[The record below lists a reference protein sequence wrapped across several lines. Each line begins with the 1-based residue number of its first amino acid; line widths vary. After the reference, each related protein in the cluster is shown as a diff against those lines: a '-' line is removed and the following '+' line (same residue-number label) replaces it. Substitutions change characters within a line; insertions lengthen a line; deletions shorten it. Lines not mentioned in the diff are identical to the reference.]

1 MESYFGDTVP
11 LIGLS
16 EVNHDSIPPR
26 SVIISTIESEDP
38 ILSTINEEQ
47 MRSVKTI
54 TDRAS
59 LILWVCHAN
68 FMAGVNPEFAPVLG
82 LSRAVMLEQPSLR
95 FAVFDVDNTLAN
107 TGHTAHNACKIVDQ
121 LIKNHD
127 PELELSQKEQIIH
140 SNRWEPFE
148 ELNTQFHLKQN
159 RELLEMP
166 IQKAGCFQLQISHPG
181 QMDTIHYVS
190 SKHST
195 PLPDDHVEIEVKS
208 VGINAK
214 DIYVLSAKVDTQN
227 TSCSCECA
235 GIIINMGSYV
245 VGLQPGDRA
254 VAMAPGHF
262 ASRERLPQW
271 AVCKLE
277 HNEDFTTASTI
288 PIAFSTAIY
297 GLIYRANL
305 QSGESILIHSAA
317 GGVGLA
323 AIQLAKHIGAENF
336 ATVGN
341 ELQSQFLVN
350 EFGLDPTRIFNSR
363 DALFLPA
370 IMKATDGNGVD
381 VVLNSLTGEL
391 LRSSFEACADF
402 GRFVEICKRD
412 ILDHGSLNT
421 VTFGKNVSFMAFDL
435 SNLFY
440 SQKRGHHSLWQKLLV
455 ESMNLIRQ
463 GIAKPCSTIET
474 FRASEVTQAFRHF
487 SLGTRTGKVAVSFQ
501 DSTDRIL
508 VQPRRYETTLPPN
521 KSYLMVGCLGG
532 LGRSI
537 SKWMISRGARSLV
550 FIGRSGLKKPEA
562 KILVN
567 GARKQGVHVEVIQ
580 GDVSKYDDVEKYIQQ
595 APFPIGGVIHAAVGL
610 SEALWS
616 SMSPTSWHTS
626 IAPKARGSWN
636 LHNALEKD
644 GRDSLLDFFIVT
656 SSISGTVGTATE
668 GNYCAANSFLDAFAR
683 YRKRLGRPAISI
695 GYGMIAEVGYLHE
708 HPDIEALLKRKGVHS
723 ITEDKLLQILDLAIA
738 HQSPSNSASH
748 YGDFVDAHIL
758 TGIEFSGLKEQRDRG
773 FEGDN
778 HVLADPRACLLAAA
792 FTRSTH
798 SHSSNRVAPFTSHS
812 LPPEVAKVLASGG
825 STASVF
831 DAVQGIVANKIA
843 NLILLPVEQLGREQK
858 LGEYGIDSMLAAEF
872 RTSIFHV
879 LEVDVPFMTLL
890 DKQTSVRSLTEII
903 VAELESRKETT

>member
-1 MESYFGDTVP
+1 
-11 LIGLS
+11 
-16 EVNHDSIPPR
+16 
-26 SVIISTIESEDP
+26 
-38 ILSTINEEQ
+38 
-47 MRSVKTI
+47 
-54 TDRAS
+54 
-59 LILWVCHAN
+59 
-68 FMAGVNPEFAPVLG
+68 MAGVNPEFAPVLG

-235 GIIINMGSYV
+235 GIIINMGSNV

-305 QSGESILIHSAA
+305 QPGESILIHSAA

-323 AIQLAKHIGAENF
+323 AIQLAKHIGAEIF

-341 ELQSQFLVN
+341 ELKSQFLVN

-363 DALFLPA
+363 DASFLPA

-402 GRFVEICKRD
+402 GRFVEIGKRD
-412 ILDHGSLNT
+412 ILDHGSLNM
-421 VTFGKNVSFMAFDL
+421 VTFGKNVSFMAL
-435 SNLFY
+435 
-440 SQKRGHHSLWQKLLV
+440 
-455 ESMNLIRQ
+455 
-463 GIAKPCSTIET
+463 
-474 FRASEVTQAFRHF
+474 
-487 SLGTRTGKVAVSFQ
+487 
-501 DSTDRIL
+501 
-508 VQPRRYETTLPPN
+508 
-521 KSYLMVGCLGG
+521 
-532 LGRSI
+532 
-537 SKWMISRGARSLV
+537 
-550 FIGRSGLKKPEA
+550 
-562 KILVN
+562 
-567 GARKQGVHVEVIQ
+567 
-580 GDVSKYDDVEKYIQQ
+580 
-595 APFPIGGVIHAAVGL
+595 
-610 SEALWS
+610 
-616 SMSPTSWHTS
+616 
-626 IAPKARGSWN
+626 
-636 LHNALEKD
+636 
-644 GRDSLLDFFIVT
+644 
-656 SSISGTVGTATE
+656 
-668 GNYCAANSFLDAFAR
+668 
-683 YRKRLGRPAISI
+683 
-695 GYGMIAEVGYLHE
+695 
-708 HPDIEALLKRKGVHS
+708 
-723 ITEDKLLQILDLAIA
+723 
-738 HQSPSNSASH
+738 
-748 YGDFVDAHIL
+748 
-758 TGIEFSGLKEQRDRG
+758 
-773 FEGDN
+773 
-778 HVLADPRACLLAAA
+778 
-792 FTRSTH
+792 
-798 SHSSNRVAPFTSHS
+798 
-812 LPPEVAKVLASGG
+812 
-825 STASVF
+825 
-831 DAVQGIVANKIA
+831 
-843 NLILLPVEQLGREQK
+843 
-858 LGEYGIDSMLAAEF
+858 
-872 RTSIFHV
+872 
-879 LEVDVPFMTLL
+879 
-890 DKQTSVRSLTEII
+890 
-903 VAELESRKETT
+903 